1 MGARRYGSPM
11 PGDMMTFAFATL
23 GLFGW
28 LAVTW
33 RRAEAS
39 AKELER
45 AREVIGSLIAE
56 LRRSQGDILELQ
68 IRVDRLDGGVEPES
82 LRAPARD

>member
-1 MGARRYGSPM
+1 MGARRYGSRM
-11 PGDMMTFAFATL
+11 PGEMIAFAFATL
-23 GLFGW
+23 ALFGW

-68 IRVDRLDGGVEPES
+68 TRVDRLDGGVEPES
-82 LRAPARD
+82 LRSPVRE